1 MVCGVHSTRDDDLHD
16 TDFGMKWKGDLVP
29 GLAADVK
36 HPETS
41 SVTLHARGREQ
52 MMELKLIVSSVAVV
66 MKRLART
73 GHSSEPH
80 IRHGHTASLAP

>member
-1 MVCGVHSTRDDDLHD
+1 
-16 TDFGMKWKGDLVP
+16 MKWKGDLVP

-66 MKRLART
+66 MKRLARA
-73 GHSSEPH
+73 GHSSDDPTYDMD
-80 IRHGHTASLAP
+80 ILTASLAP

>member
-1 MVCGVHSTRDDDLHD
+1 
-16 TDFGMKWKGDLVP
+16 MKWKGDLVP

-73 GHSSEPH
+73 GRSSEPH

>member
-1 MVCGVHSTRDDDLHD
+1 
-16 TDFGMKWKGDLVP
+16 MKWKG
-29 GLAADVK
+29 GFSTCLAADVK

-66 MKRLART
+66 MKQLART
-73 GHSSEPH
+73 
-80 IRHGHTASLAP
+80 AF